1 MTRLAALL
9 AMPFLVWSVMAQVD
23 LDLTM
28 ERQIFL
34 PSEDTEVA
42 VRISN
47 FTGEPLTL
55 GQDPRWIH
63 FTVEDL
69 RGRVSGKLQDPPD
82 TGEFTLEP
90 ATRGKLR
97 FNITPLFNIT
107 TPGSYRI
114 FVSIR
119 LPTGEEVT
127 SDPLTF
133 EIISGVKLSEPREVG
148 FRNAEGQLER
158 RKFILQRAS
167 FPNKRVQLYAR
178 LTDSTESHTIKVIP
192 LGNTVSFDRP
202 EWLVDRESH
211 FHVLHRT
218 DSAHYFYHLLAPDG
232 SLTLR
237 QLWLADGSG
246 RVELRV
252 NEEGEVRVFGAVRR
266 PYPGELPKPSVVA
279 SSTNRVAEVQSP
291 TTNTNEVSAPKQ
303 P

>member
-34 PSEDTEVA
+34 PSEDAEVA

-69 RGRVSGKLQDPPD
+69 RGRVAGKLQDPPD

-107 TPGSYRI
+107 TPGAYRV
-114 FVSIR
+114 FASVR

-127 SDPLTF
+127 SDPHNF

-158 RKFILQRAS
+158 RKFVLQRAS
-167 FPNKRVQLYAR
+167 FLKKVQLYAR
-178 LTDSTESHTIKVIP
+178 LTDATESHTIKVIP

-218 DSAHYFYHLLAPDG
+218 DSAHYFYHILSPDG
-232 SLTLR
+232 SLTFR

-266 PYPGELPKPSVVA
+266 PYPGELPKPSVGA
-279 SSTNRVAEVQSP
+279 PSTNRVAEVQSP

>member
-9 AMPFLVWSVMAQVD
+9 ALPLLVWSVMAQVD

-28 ERQIFL
+28 DRQIFL

-55 GQDPRWIH
+55 GQEPRWIH

-69 RGRVSGKLQDPPD
+69 RGRVAGKLQDPPD

-97 FNITPLFNIT
+97 FNITPMFNIT

-114 FVSIR
+114 FASIR

-127 SDPLTF
+127 SDPHTF

-158 RKFILQRAS
+158 RKFVLQRAS

-218 DSAHYFYHLLAPDG
+218 DSAHYFYHVLAPDG
-232 SLTLR
+232 SLTFR
-237 QLWLADGSG
+237 QLWLADGTS

-266 PYPGELPKPSVVA
+266 PYPGELPKPSVA
-279 SSTNRVAEVQSP
+279 ALSTNRVAEVQSP